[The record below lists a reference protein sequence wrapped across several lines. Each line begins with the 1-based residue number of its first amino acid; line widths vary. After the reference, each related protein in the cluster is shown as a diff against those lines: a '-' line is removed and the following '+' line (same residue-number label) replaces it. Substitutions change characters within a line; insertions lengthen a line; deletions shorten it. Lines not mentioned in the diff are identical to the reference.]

1 MSNSII
7 QRASCQPYEVA
18 ASGSVKDNLIAQ
30 SHLQTQK
37 MSDNY
42 FLEVTKT
49 SARLIY
55 LESILIFMLYETISG
70 VWGCLLCQCL
80 WPLATGGV
88 GFCVMNLSQKASQNN
103 YFLVSVKM

>member
-1 MSNSII
+1 MNNSII

-42 FLEVTKT
+42 FLEVTKRCQADL
-49 SARLIY
+49 SRKYADIY
-55 LESILIFMLYETISG
+55 AI
-70 VWGCLLCQCL
+70 
-80 WPLATGGV
+80 
-88 GFCVMNLSQKASQNN
+88 
-103 YFLVSVKM
+103 